1 MGFFDA
7 LNSEMGREGLAM
19 LAAAGP
25 QAQPMNFGQRMMLAQ
40 ALHARQCPH
49 LSFCLDESIT
59 KGNEVMHIIQE
70 SMDELARDADRS
82 RQGSAAADPTS
93 EGATG

>member
-1 MGFFDA
+1 
-7 LNSEMGREGLAM
+7 
-19 LAAAGP
+19 
-25 QAQPMNFGQRMMLAQ
+25 MLAQ

-70 SMDELARDADRS
+70 SMDELARDADKR